1 MTSHTSESN
10 QRQIILDAATTVF
23 SEQGINGAR
32 IEHIARKAGVNKA
45 LVYYYYGSKRK
56 LYECAIK
63 SQFHELFDELKSH
76 LEQESIK
83 DSNSIAFLKQFV
95 RIHFKV
101 ITKRFPHAR
110 FLIGALVDEPKTVQA
125 IIREMAG
132 DEGHALPKLLRGIIE
147 GGIAR
152 SELRPVNPKQLI
164 ISMLGMNL
172 IYFIAKPIAEVFM
185 ELNVEDEELFLEER
199 LTSVVDL
206 LLYGI
211 VERRPA

>member
-1 MTSHTSESN
+1 MTSRTPETS
-10 QRQIILDAATTVF
+10 QRQNILDAATAVF

-45 LVYYYYGSKRK
+45 LVYYYFGSKQE
-56 LYECAIK
+56 LYKNAIK
-63 SQFHELFDELKSH
+63 NQFQELFDELKSYF
-76 LEQESIK
+76 EQESFT
-83 DSNSIAFLKQFV
+83 DTNSVDFLKQFV

-101 ITKRFPHAR
+101 VTKRFPHAR
-110 FLIGALVDEPKTVQA
+110 FLIGALVDEPKTVQT
-125 IIREMAG
+125 IIRDMAG
-132 DEGHALPKLLRGIIE
+132 DDGHALPKLLLGVIE

-152 SELRPVNPKQLI
+152 GELRPVNPKQLI

-185 ELNVEDEELFLEER
+185 ALNVEDEELFLEER
-199 LTSVVDL
+199 LTSVLDL

-211 VERRPA
+211 VERRPS